1 MIGFWLAAAAL
12 TAVAVVM
19 LLRPLL
25 RPPAPGVSSGEFAQG
40 IYADQLAEVDRDL
53 ARGVLTPEQ
62 AANARTEVGRRL
74 LAAAAEAERVAKAQG
89 TGTPAP
95 SRKLALALTGLLPV
109 AALGVY
115 LSMGNPTLPAV
126 PFAERPA
133 AAPPPQEFL
142 DAVAKLE
149 RLLQENPDDLQGW
162 VTLAQSYARLDRPA
176 DAAEAYRKAVGLSQ
190 GDPAV
195 LSSFAEALTNA
206 AEGMVTEEARRAF
219 EATLQARPDDPRAR
233 FYLGVARYQ
242 AGDYKGAIDRWA
254 ALVADS
260 PADAPWLP
268 IVRQRIFDVAT
279 QVGID
284 PVAATPQPKPP
295 ANPQTAQQPALPPP
309 ATPQAGEAPAA
320 AGPSPEQMQA
330 MAALPP
336 EQRQAAIRAMVDSLA
351 ERMEKD
357 PSNVEGWLRL
367 AQARSV
373 LGDKDQ
379 AVVAARRATQAAP
392 DRADTWLALARMLN
406 PAPGAKPSPELEN
419 ALRKAVELDPKNAQ
433 ALYYLGL
440 AAAENGRKDEARATW
455 TKLLQQLPPD
465 SPDRK
470 ELQGQIDGLK

>member
-25 RPPAPGVSSGEFAQG
+25 RPPQPGVSNGEFAQG

-74 LAAAAEAERVAKAQG
+74 LAAAAEAERVAKTQG
-89 TGTPAP
+89 SGTARP
-95 SRKLALALTGLLPV
+95 SRKLALALTGLVPV
-109 AALGVY
+109 AALGLY

-126 PFAERPA
+126 PFEGRPA

-149 RLLQENPDDLQGW
+149 RLLQENPNDLQGW

-190 GDPAV
+190 GDATV
-195 LSSFAEALTNA
+195 LGSFAEALTNA
-206 AEGMVTEEARRAF
+206 ADGMVTEEARRAF

-268 IVRQRIFDVAT
+268 VVRQRIYDVAS

-295 ANPQTAQQPALPPP
+295 PTRRRRSNRHPRPQPRPNPGKPPRLPAAPRRSRCRPWPPCRRNSAKPPSAPWWTAWRSGWRRTPAMWKAGCASPRPAACWATRNRPWSPP
-309 ATPQAGEAPAA
+309 AAPPRPPRTGRTPGWRSPAC
-320 AGPSPEQMQA
+320 
-330 MAALPP
+330 
-336 EQRQAAIRAMVDSLA
+336 
-351 ERMEKD
+351 
-357 PSNVEGWLRL
+357 
-367 AQARSV
+367 
-373 LGDKDQ
+373 
-379 AVVAARRATQAAP
+379 
-392 DRADTWLALARMLN
+392 
-406 PAPGAKPSPELEN
+406 
-419 ALRKAVELDPKNAQ
+419 
-433 ALYYLGL
+433 
-440 AAAENGRKDEARATW
+440 
-455 TKLLQQLPPD
+455 
-465 SPDRK
+465 
-470 ELQGQIDGLK
+470 